1 MFHNL
6 TSRLDPTIVASIA
19 LAFVVPAVQAAVA
32 PNPSSMC
39 NIAADCTSPQFEVCT
54 NNVCMHKPVF
64 PATGLEIGGVILL
77 PLLLG
82 FANNGG
88 VGGGGLIIPVCISMF
103 GFNTIQSIA
112 LSNFVIF
119 VGALVRFFGFSIR
132 QEHPQKPSTI
142 IDYNLCSVMMP
153 LVLIGAFVGVMVA
166 NIAPEALLTIFLVL
180 ILFYLTYDSLSR
192 AINLWKAETV
202 AIEK

>member
-1 MFHNL
+1 
-6 TSRLDPTIVASIA
+6 
-19 LAFVVPAVQAAVA
+19 
-32 PNPSSMC
+32 
-39 NIAADCTSPQFEVCT
+39 
-54 NNVCMHKPVF
+54 MHKPVF

-119 VGALVRFFGFSIR
+119 VGAFVRYFGFSIR
-132 QEHPQKPSTI
+132 QEHPQKPATI
-142 IDYNLCSVMMP
+142 IDYNLCSVMLP

-166 NIAPEALLTIFLVL
+166 NIAPEALLTIFLAL
-180 ILFYLTYDSLSR
+180 ILFYLTYDSLGR
-192 AINLWKAETV
+192 AVSLWKAETV

>member
-1 MFHNL
+1 MFNNL
-6 TSRLDPTIVASIA
+6 LSRLDPTIVASIA
-19 LAFVVPAVQAAVA
+19 LAFVVPAVKAAVA

-39 NIAADCTSPQFEVCT
+39 NIAADCMSPQFEVCT

-119 VGALVRFFGFSIR
+119 VGAFVRYFGFSIR

-142 IDYNLCSVMMP
+142 IDYNLCSVMLP

-166 NIAPEALLTIFLVL
+166 NIAPEALLTIFLAL

-192 AINLWKAETV
+192 ALSLWKAETV